1 MTKTETTLYKLQLTA
16 VILMAAGYG
25 WINGNFVQP
34 FFTSWGMFADLLHLA
49 PFIALLLLSLPFFSA
64 FVEGKRASGARAGI
78 TIVAALGI
86 LACLVF
92 IILGASNPDPNSV
105 GVHTFED
112 TMPVIVLNAG
122 TLLWIA
128 TLLPFRRG
136 KEAAALTS
144 QKEVDAVK

>member
-1 MTKTETTLYKLQLTA
+1 MTNTEKTLFNCQVAAIL
-16 VILMAAGYG
+16 LMAAGFG

-49 PFIALLLLSLPFFSA
+49 PFVALLLLSLSLFSA
-64 FVEGKRASGARAGI
+64 FAEGKRARGARNGI
-78 TIVAALGI
+78 TIVAAIGI

-122 TLLWIA
+122 TLLWLS
-128 TLLPFRRG
+128 TLLPFWRR
-136 KEAAALTS
+136 KQAASMAFQSETELA
-144 QKEVDAVK
+144 K

>member
-1 MTKTETTLYKLQLTA
+1 MIKTEKTLYKLQLTA
-16 VILMAAGYG
+16 VLLMAAGFG

-64 FVEGKRASGARAGI
+64 FVEGTRARGARTGI
-78 TIVAALGI
+78 SIVAAFGI
-86 LACLVF
+86 LTCLVF

-122 TLLWIA
+122 TLLWFA
-128 TLLPFRRG
+128 ALLPFWRG
-136 KEAAALTS
+136 KQVSSPSLEH
-144 QKEVDAVK
+144 EVEVVK

>member
-1 MTKTETTLYKLQLTA
+1 MTKTEKTLYKLQLIA
-16 VILMAAGYG
+16 VILMAAGFG

-64 FVEGKRASGARAGI
+64 FVEGKHARGVRTGI
-78 TIVAALGI
+78 SIVAAFGI

-136 KEAAALTS
+136 QQATALRP
-144 QKEVDAVK
+144 QEEIEVVK